1 MANMEPQYI
10 NRSTETLHDVA
21 AEVIRLL
28 KKRDETLSV
37 AESLTG
43 GGIMAA
49 ITTVSGSSAVFRGG
63 VVSYAT
69 PLKQKLLNVNAD
81 LIAENGVIQSDVA
94 QQMAEGAREITKID
108 DIPTTWGISTT
119 GVAGPIS
126 QDNKPV
132 GTVFV
137 GLASAQTSQGLGPF
151 LFPGTRDQIREATV
165 IEALSLLRNVLAK

>member
-1 MANMEPQYI
+1 MVNLEPQYI

-21 AEVIRLL
+21 GEVVRLL
-28 KKRDETLSV
+28 KQRGETLSV

-69 PLKQKLLNVNAD
+69 PLKQKLLNVKAD
-81 LIAENGVIQSDVA
+81 LIAEHGVIHSDVA
-94 QQMAEGAREITKID
+94 QQMAEGARDITMIED
-108 DIPTTWGISTT
+108 LPTTWGLSTT
-119 GVAGPIS
+119 GVAGPAS

-132 GTVFV
+132 GMVFI

-165 IEALSLLRNVLAK
+165 IEALALLRGALTI